1 METLN
6 DKTPKTWG
14 SLVSGM
20 DSWSVN
26 ELLEDAYRRDSMETR
41 VEWNEL
47 CSEPMVIVKQPDLP
61 MEGLNLTLREAR
73 LLRDQLTEALDS
85 MDRLRAGL
93 ESRAAT
99 SSVHSHT
106 AVG

>member
-47 CSEPMVIVKQPDLP
+47 CSEPMVLIKQPDLP
-61 MEGLNLTLREAR
+61 IEGLNLTLREAR
-73 LLRDQLTEALDS
+73 LLRDQLIEALDS
-85 MDRLRAGL
+85 MDRLRTDL
-93 ESRAAT
+93 ERRAAAADHVET
-99 SSVHSHT
+99 NP
-106 AVG
+106 